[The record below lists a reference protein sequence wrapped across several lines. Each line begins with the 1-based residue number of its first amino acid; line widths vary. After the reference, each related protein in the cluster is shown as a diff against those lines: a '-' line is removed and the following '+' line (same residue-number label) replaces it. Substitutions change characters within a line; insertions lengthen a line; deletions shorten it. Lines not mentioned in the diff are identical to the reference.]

1 MYCHC
6 KGIDSVLSLFP
17 VFIRASVVGVIF
29 MTDDLIQRIRL
40 RTPARVL
47 VDRAGAG
54 YRTAT
59 QLELREAHAAAR
71 DAVRTEFD
79 LMRDLGKEL
88 IETEKILQVSTRAL
102 SKDEYLLRP
111 DLGRD
116 FSERAAALIK
126 QECPA
131 APDLQ
136 IVIGDGLSVT
146 AVATQAPALLPQ
158 IAQLAK
164 QREWALG
171 RTFAVRYCRVGIM
184 NAVGDLLKPK
194 IVLLLIGERPG
205 LGTAESLSAYMAFRP
220 RKGDNDAQRNLISN
234 IHERG
239 VTTEA
244 AAMRIVNLAQTMM
257 MKQLSGVQVKEALES
272 PKWLDQSNGKEK
284 SLK

>member
-1 MYCHC
+1 
-6 KGIDSVLSLFP
+6 
-17 VFIRASVVGVIF
+17 
-29 MTDDLIQRIRL
+29 MTDDIIQRIRQ

-47 VDRAGAG
+47 VDRAGEG

-79 LMRDLGKEL
+79 RVRDLGKEL
-88 IETEKILQVSTRAL
+88 IETAKIFEVSTCAS

-111 DLGRD
+111 DLGRG
-116 FSERAAALIK
+116 FPEQTASLIR

-136 IVIGDGLSVT
+136 IIIGDGLSVT
-146 AVATQAPALLPQ
+146 AVATQVPALLPL

-164 QREWALG
+164 EREWALG

-194 IVLLLIGERPG
+194 VVVLLIGERPG
-205 LGTAESLSAYMAFRP
+205 LATAESLSAYMAFRP
-220 RKGDNDAQRNLISN
+220 RNGDNDAQRNLISN
-234 IHERG
+234 IHGPG

-257 MKQLSGVQVKEALES
+257 TKQLSGVNVKESLES
-272 PKWLDQSNGKEK
+272 PKWLKQNDGKEK
-284 SLK
+284 IGE

>member
-79 LMRDLGKEL
+79 LMRDLSKEL
-88 IETEKILQVSTRAL
+88 IETEKIFQVSTRAL

-220 RKGDNDAQRNLISN
+220 RNGDNDAQRNLISN
-234 IHERG
+234 IHGRG

-257 MKQLSGVQVKEALES
+257 KKQLSGVQVKEALES